1 MEGFARVFS
10 APLPVRLAAGLAMSV
25 AGSVRETRKVFAKE
39 AGGDMGE
46 LPTLM
51 AR

>member
-1 MEGFARVFS
+1 
-10 APLPVRLAAGLAMSV
+10 
-25 AGSVRETRKVFAKE
+25 VREARKMFAKE
-39 AGGDMGE
+39 AGGDLGE

>member
-1 MEGFARVFS
+1 M
-10 APLPVRLAAGLAMSV
+10 RLAAGLAKSA
-25 AGSVRETRKVFAKE
+25 AGSLREARKLFAKE
-39 AGGDMGE
+39 AGGDLGD

>member
-1 MEGFARVFS
+1 LRC
-10 APLPVRLAAGLAMSV
+10 LWR
-25 AGSVRETRKVFAKE
+25 GSVREARKMFAKE
-39 AGGDMGE
+39 AGGDLGE

>member
-10 APLPVRLAAGLAMSV
+10 APLPVRLIAGRRCRLRESV
-25 AGSVRETRKVFAKE
+25 PEARKLFAKE
-39 AGGDMGE
+39 AGGDLGE